1 MQFTRILAIR
11 HGETDWNLQGR
22 IQGATDIALNRAGR
36 EQARRL
42 GRALADEQIDA
53 VYSSDL
59 ARAAQTAQALA
70 LPRRLAVQHD
80 LGLRERA
87 FGVFEGRTFGEIET
101 RWPEQAQ
108 RWRRRDPEFGPSGG
122 EVLRDFFARC
132 VGAVKA
138 LAARHDGQSIAV
150 VAHGGVLD
158 CLYRA
163 ATRIELTAPRT
174 WQVGNAS
181 INRLLFAADGLTL
194 VGWSDDAHLDEFD
207 EVDDESGAEEGAPG
221 AASADSRVGREA

>member
-11 HGETDWNLQGR
+11 HGETDWNRQGR
-22 IQGATDIALNRAGR
+22 IQGATDIALNAAGR

-59 ARAAQTAQALA
+59 ARAAQTAQVLARPRGLA
-70 LPRRLAVQHD
+70 LQHD
-80 LGLRERA
+80 QRLRERA
-87 FGVFEGRTFGEIET
+87 FGLFEGLTFGEIET
-101 RWPEQAQ
+101 RWPEQAK
-108 RWRRRDPEFGPSGG
+108 RWRQRDPEFGPGGG
-122 EVLRDFFARC
+122 EVLHDFFARC
-132 VGAVKA
+132 VDAVKA
-138 LAARHDGQSIAV
+138 LAARHHGESIAV

-181 INRLLFAADGLTL
+181 INRLLCSAEGLTL
-194 VGWSDDAHLDEFD
+194 VGWSDDAHLDEI
-207 EVDDESGAEEGAPG
+207 EDESDAEESAPD
-221 AASADSRVGREA
+221 AADSRVGREA